1 MTTYFPADDEEVMFE
16 KTKWGHERGEN
27 ASTPS
32 SRPRIALQNQAVAG
46 PRFP

>member
-16 KTKWGHERGEN
+16 KTKWGQERGEN

-32 SRPRIALQNQAVAG
+32 SRPRHALQNQAVAG